1 MSRWFASALAA
12 AIAATA
18 TVAQPAVPTVAEQP
32 KRLLLVTHS
41 GGFMHDSIG
50 VAEQVLTEN
59 GRKYGFTVTCYRFT
73 GDPDAT
79 VVVETKDPTTGAQTK
94 TKTTAYQEYAE
105 RLRKTTGLV
114 LDREH
119 CGRVN
124 KETLR
129 KFDAVLFFTTGDPL
143 TKDELADLT
152 TWVRDGGA
160 FAGTHCATDTLYP
173 RRDAAQNAA
182 YGELVGAYFAGHP
195 WTQKVRL
202 KVEDP
207 NHPAAR
213 GFKTGDEIKDEI
225 YVFRDSPYSREKLHV
240 ILSLDNASVD
250 VSKGNR
256 GDRDYAVS
264 WCRQYG
270 KGRSFYTSLGHFK
283 EVWTDQR
290 FQQHLF
296 GGLRWAVGL
305 DPGDATP
312 SGKK

>member
-1 MSRWFASALAA
+1 MRRFLVPALFAGL
-12 AIAATA
+12 AATA
-18 TVAQPAVPTVAEQP
+18 VTAQPSVSTVAAKP

-50 VAEQVLTEN
+50 VAEDVLIEN

-73 GDPDAT
+73 GDPDERIK
-79 VVVETKDPTTGAQTK
+79 VKGKDG
-94 TKTTAYQEYAE
+94 KTTEMTAYDAYAE
-105 RLRKTTGLV
+105 KLRQHTGKV
-114 LDREH
+114 LDKEH

-124 KETLR
+124 KDTLA
-129 KFDAVLFFTTGDPL
+129 KFDAVLFFTTGDPVN
-143 TKDELADLT
+143 KDELSDLI

-160 FAGTHCATDTLYP
+160 FAGTHCATDTLYTDKGKP
-173 RRDAAQNAA
+173 YNAA

-195 WTQKVRL
+195 WTQQVKL

-207 NHPAAR
+207 NHPAAH
-213 GFKTGDEIKDEI
+213 GFKTGDQIKDEI
-225 YVFRDSPYSREKLHV
+225 YMFREQPYGRDKLHV
-240 ILSLDNASVD
+240 ILSVDNSSID
-250 VSKGNR
+250 VSKGKR
-256 GDRDYAVS
+256 ADQDYAVS

-283 EVWTDQR
+283 EVWKDQR

-305 DPGDATP
+305 EPGDATP
-312 SGKK
+312 SGKKAG